1 MMVLAAAALAA
12 VSCRQAT
19 APPATPP
26 PISADTWAVV
36 DSRTITRDDV
46 EKAYRRTADPSQ
58 PLSDEEAL
66 TAKLNLLNELIVQH
80 LLLAKAGQ
88 LKLEVPQGELD
99 TAFADGK
106 KNMGDAEFQKELTQ
120 RNLTAEDMR
129 EGLRRDLLIQKVIEQ
144 EIGAK
149 VSVTEQEISRFFE
162 ANRADFNVP
171 EESYHLA
178 QIVVTPEAEPQISNR
193 TRDDART
200 PQAANAKLQML
211 LEQLKGGASFRDL
224 AQAYSEDLESAP
236 RGGDLGL
243 VPMSRLKQA
252 PQQLRNAVLNQ
263 KPGTINLASA
273 GAAHTLVLVVA
284 HEPAGQRDLT
294 MPAVRERI
302 TQVLRGRK
310 EQLLR
315 AAYLTSLRDN
325 AEVVNYLARRLV
337 ESNSAAPTLQP
348 AAPGAK

>member
-1 MMVLAAAALAA
+1 MVLAAAALAS

-19 APPATPP
+19 PPPAAAPPVAP
-26 PISADTWAVV
+26 DTWAVV
-36 DSRTITRDDV
+36 DSRTISRDDV
-46 EKAYRRTADPSQ
+46 EKAYRRTASPSQ
-58 PLSDEEAL
+58 ALSDDEAM
-66 TAKLNLLNELIVQH
+66 TAKINLLNELIVQD

-88 LKLEVPQGELD
+88 LKLEVPQSELD
-99 TAFADGK
+99 TAFADGR
-106 KNMGDAEFQKELTQ
+106 KNMGDAEFQKELSQ

-129 EGLRRDLLIQKVIEQ
+129 EGLRRDLLIQKVIER

-149 VSVTEQEISRFFE
+149 ISVTDQEISRFFE

-178 QIVVTPEAEPQISNR
+178 QIVVTPEPEPRISNR
-193 TRDDART
+193 TGDDART

-211 LEQLKGGASFRDL
+211 LEKLKGGASFREL

-284 HEPAGQRDLT
+284 HESAGQRDLT

-302 TQVLRGRK
+302 TEVLRGRK

-315 AAYLTSLRDN
+315 AAYLTSLRDT
-325 AEVVNYLARRLV
+325 ADVVNYLARRLV
-337 ESNSAAPTLQP
+337 ESTSAAPTLQP
-348 AAPGAK
+348 AAPGAR

>member
-1 MMVLAAAALAA
+1 MMLAAAALTSASCQQTAA
-12 VSCRQAT
+12 PAP
-19 APPATPP
+19 APPV
-26 PISADTWAVV
+26 SADTWAVV
-36 DSRTITRDDV
+36 DSRTISRENV

-58 PLSDEEAL
+58 TLSDDEAM
-66 TAKLNLLNELIVQH
+66 TAKLNLLNELIVQD
-80 LLLAKAGQ
+80 LLLAKASQ
-88 LKLEVPQGELD
+88 LKVEVPQGELD

-106 KNMGDAEFQKELTQ
+106 KNLGDAEFQKELSR

-129 EGLRRDLLIQKVIEQ
+129 EGLRRDLLIQKVIER
-144 EIGAK
+144 EIGTK
-149 VSVTEQEISRFFE
+149 VSVTEQEISGFFE

-178 QIVVTPEAEPQISNR
+178 QIVVTPVPEPQLSNR
-193 TRDDART
+193 TGDDART

-211 LEQLKGGASFRDL
+211 LERLKGGASFRDL

-243 VPMSRLKQA
+243 VPLSRLKQA
-252 PQQLRNAVLNQ
+252 PEQLRRAVINQ

-273 GAAHTLVLVVA
+273 GDAHTLVLVVA
-284 HEPAGQRDLT
+284 HEPAGQRDLA
-294 MPAVRERI
+294 MPDVRERI

-315 AAYLTSLRDN
+315 AAYLTALRDT
-325 AEVVNYLARRLV
+325 ADVVNHLARRLV
-337 ESNSAAPTLQP
+337 ESHGAPPSLLP
-348 AAPGAK
+348 AAPGAR